1 MKGYGLT
8 VLHGSLVERFDV
20 EVLGVVPNS
29 LGRSQILVR
38 VSGLGLEKTGI
49 LAGMSGSPV
58 YLEGRLAGA
67 VSATWGF
74 SKEPIGAVTPIES
87 MLAIDSG
94 DAAAGTEGGARST
107 SGGAGFSAFAR
118 TLVLPEEERLT
129 ALQKI
134 VDARPSLPARAQ
146 ASLLAPVAA
155 GFPADTLGRWG
166 RDLARFGIPVSLAS
180 GELPALPGT
189 ALQAAERARPAAPIA
204 PGSAVTALLVDG
216 DLQLGATGTVTRVD
230 GK

>member
-8 VLHGSLVERFDV
+8 VLHGSAVERFDV

-58 YLEGRLAGA
+58 YLEGSLAGA
-67 VSATWGF
+67 VSATWAF

-94 DAAAGTEGGARST
+94 DAAAGTDGAARGRPPAAPLFPRSP
-107 SGGAGFSAFAR
+107 R
-118 TLVLPEEERLT
+118 TLALPEEERLA

-134 VDARPSLPARAQ
+134 VDARPSR
-146 ASLLAPVAA
+146 
-155 GFPADTLGRWG
+155 R
-166 RDLARFGIPVSLAS
+166 
-180 GELPALPGT
+180 
-189 ALQAAERARPAAPIA
+189 RARRPRCSRPWPPDSRPTRSGDGAGTSRASAFPFRSSRESFRRFPERLFRRPSGRARRRRSHRAP
-204 PGSAVTALLVDG
+204 
-216 DLQLGATGTVTRVD
+216 R
-230 GK
+230 